1 MSFYVIFHGQ
11 LPMFHGDLSHF
22 RCQAS
27 SCPRCRPRRSSWAS
41 PATSWTTTRAR
52 RTSAGRGMW
61 GSDTTRNRRRAPGG
75 TPSSPGQFENEKPGK
90 NWRSAHF
97 FGCPMIFQGDV
108 FFFIAILPWLPEGT
122 QPSSHPSIR
131 MSNPWYLGVVDSWR
145 FLLQTAVVGYL
156 YHSFF
161 VGVHLALTI
170 ANSQL
175 TFAGKTVAKRLETLR
190 GVYFSTVDWVDLHFI
205 FQCFE

>member
-97 FGCPMIFQGDV
+97 FGCPMIFQDDDLMWWCL
-108 FFFIAILPWLPEGT
+108 FFAILRWLREGT
-122 QPSSHPSIR
+122 EPSSHPRIR
-131 MSNPWYLGVVDSWR
+131 MSNPWYLGGCWFMAIPSSDSCC
-145 FLLQTAVVGYL
+145 GISL

-161 VGVHLALTI
+161 VGVHLAFTI
-170 ANSQL
+170 ANSHLLVKLWQNGSR
-175 TFAGKTVAKRLETLR
+175 FCAEYISR
-190 GVYFSTVDWVDLHFI
+190 
-205 FQCFE
+205 Q